1 MVVCH
6 MIKMYGLKNCD
17 TCKKAKKDLMQAN
30 KTFEIFDFKSDGLRK
45 EKLLDWSAKLGWET
59 LINKR
64 GTTWRRLKDT
74 EKSDLNIN
82 ELINLVMLNP
92 ALIKRPLFELDDF
105 VIVGYREEQKKAL
118 GI

>member
-1 MVVCH
+1 
-6 MIKMYGLKNCD
+6 
-17 TCKKAKKDLMQAN
+17 MQAN
-30 KTFEIFDFKSDGLRK
+30 KPFVIFDFKSDGLRK
-45 EKLLDWSAKLGWET
+45 EKLLDWSAKLSWDA